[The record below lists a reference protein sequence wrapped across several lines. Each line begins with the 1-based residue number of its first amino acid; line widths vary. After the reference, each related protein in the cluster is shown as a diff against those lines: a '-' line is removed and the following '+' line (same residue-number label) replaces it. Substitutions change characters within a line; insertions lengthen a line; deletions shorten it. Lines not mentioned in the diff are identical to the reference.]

1 MAPPVDYLNARDT
14 PCPRAPRRSCL
25 RKPTGLRRQMR
36 LIVLADLASEVSWS
50 KKRPCKVN
58 ISYADGFW
66 RPDFAGASHCVQ
78 DHCSSEERLYRQ
90 VLLHLVVNLSP
101 RPVRPTDD
109 SQEHINIGRRRIASG
124 WWYRPARHAWA
135 SRNGRSESPGLL
147 TVI

>member
-1 MAPPVDYLNARDT
+1 
-14 PCPRAPRRSCL
+14 
-25 RKPTGLRRQMR
+25 MR

-109 SQEHINIGRRRIASG
+109 SQEHINIGRRRVASG
-124 WWYRPARHAWA
+124 VVSGQRHA
-135 SRNGRSESPGLL
+135 SGRCERRDILPCAVSSSYNP
-147 TVI
+147 